1 MNDLQIA
8 KKIQGWWLD
17 AKADCRTFI
26 ERWVQ
31 IEDRDVSGLA
41 IPFKLWEKQVEA
53 VNAFID
59 DRLIV
64 VLKAR
69 QLGLTWLALSYAVW
83 KMIFTPGFSVVAL
96 SQKETPD
103 AKELVRRVVFIL
115 RHLPKWITIE
125 KSQAPPLYPR
135 PTWEATTLTVTISH
149 AGAEPSTFL
158 AMASAPGAGRSFT
171 ASLVILDEWAFQE
184 YAKEI
189 YSAAYPTI
197 NRPTGGQVIG
207 LSTAKRGTLF
217 EEICLKARAGLNN
230 FILVFLPW
238 FADPRRTKEWY
249 EKTKQDLP
257 NTYRA
262 EYPCVA
268 AGTLV
273 STDKG
278 IIPIED
284 AADATRTETG
294 AAKAL
299 LDKGERPT
307 IRIST
312 DTGRQLIVTPD
323 HRVKTPAGF
332 VPANLLKV
340 GDALCLSQPILAE
353 HAYSL
358 VWNNIPAYTCSTQ
371 IGLDMARFLGYYM
384 GDGSYRRDAK
394 GSTTVDFACCALDED
409 VANEISGLCVSL
421 VGHEPT
427 RRLTG
432 SKKGCINLRSNDKE
446 WFPLLYRLGA
456 LRRAGAKGDPERWM
470 RKVCV
475 PPAILRSPHEVVRE
489 FLSALFE
496 SDGCAYKYQSA
507 VTLFSKYENFLRD
520 VQTLLLAFGIE
531 SSIRC
536 ADKIHPD
543 GHKYTGRV
551 LWLSA
556 PDSVKFCEEIGFRSA
571 RKRGIAEH
579 LLSRRRRSRRR
590 PVGIDYVAAIE
601 DAGIHR
607 VYDLTIDGPLHAFGA
622 NGILV
627 HNCTFEEAWSVGEGA
642 FFEEWNED
650 VHVLKNWRP
659 PKEWKRVRAY
669 DPGFSSYAC
678 MKWYALSPDGWAVCY
693 REYYPHRVTDKEQA
707 AEIKR
712 LSKHDDGTPEEI
724 EYTVADTDAWTPSRD
739 SGQSTAEVFALEG
752 IPLRQATKDL
762 ENGWRRLHEWLKPYK
777 GPDEG
782 MMAHLRFTK
791 DCLNTIRTYPAC
803 EQSKTNPEDISKD
816 SEHHCQD
823 VDRYF
828 TMSRPRPFE
837 ERVLKFPDSMTEEQ
851 KKQAIKNME
860 FEQWYQKM
868 KERR

>member
-41 IPFKLWEKQVEA
+41 IPFKLWEKQIEA
-53 VNAFID
+53 LNAFIG

-69 QLGLTWLALSYAVW
+69 QLGLTWLALSYAAW

-257 NTYRA
+257 NTYKS
-262 EYPCVA
+262 EYPA
-268 AGTLV
+268 
-273 STDKG
+273 
-278 IIPIED
+278 
-284 AADATRTETG
+284 
-294 AAKAL
+294 
-299 LDKGERPT
+299 
-307 IRIST
+307 
-312 DTGRQLIVTPD
+312 
-323 HRVKTPAGF
+323 
-332 VPANLLKV
+332 
-340 GDALCLSQPILAE
+340 
-353 HAYSL
+353 
-358 VWNNIPAYTCSTQ
+358 
-371 IGLDMARFLGYYM
+371 
-384 GDGSYRRDAK
+384 
-394 GSTTVDFACCALDED
+394 
-409 VANEISGLCVSL
+409 
-421 VGHEPT
+421 
-427 RRLTG
+427 
-432 SKKGCINLRSNDKE
+432 
-446 WFPLLYRLGA
+446 
-456 LRRAGAKGDPERWM
+456 
-470 RKVCV
+470 
-475 PPAILRSPHEVVRE
+475 
-489 FLSALFE
+489 
-496 SDGCAYKYQSA
+496 
-507 VTLFSKYENFLRD
+507 
-520 VQTLLLAFGIE
+520 
-531 SSIRC
+531 
-536 ADKIHPD
+536 
-543 GHKYTGRV
+543 
-551 LWLSA
+551 
-556 PDSVKFCEEIGFRSA
+556 
-571 RKRGIAEH
+571 
-579 LLSRRRRSRRR
+579 
-590 PVGIDYVAAIE
+590 
-601 DAGIHR
+601 
-607 VYDLTIDGPLHAFGA
+607 
-622 NGILV
+622 
-627 HNCTFEEAWSVGEGA
+627 TFEEAWSVGEGA

-816 SEHHCQD
+816 SEHHCFIAGTMIATPNGEISIESVRPGDLVLTRQGAKPVVACGITGTKIPLLTVLLSNGANLTGTRSHPIWVRGRGFVPLSDLRAGDILETAEGCGWREKAFDSTEAHTPATSTLPIAQIGCISVPVRITGPVISIATSGLRTMARFRRAITFIIRTATRSTTPSRILSVFRGLTTSRITANCGPSIPSRFGGQSPLLHCGTSLPKGASGTLNMEGASLRADRSYSAHAPIVGSNDLPRGVSGVIGSAQTTASQPTAGVSISTTRREPAWYAARRLSRTNTQESRPAAKSALQVRGICPAGIGTVYNITVDQAPEYYANGVLVHNCQD